1 MPSVRPRKNTA
12 TPTILI
18 TAGEAS
24 GDRLGAALMAA
35 LKKHRKHL
43 RFIGVGGPQMQKH
56 GLASAFPMS
65 DLAVMGLA
73 EVLPSIPRILRRI
86 RQLKGLAEHERPSL
100 VITIDSQDFSKR
112 LAQALRPLGISH
124 LHYVAPKV
132 WAWRQG
138 RVHKLKKLY
147 THLLTILPFE
157 TGFFRS
163 AGIPTTYVGHPALTT
178 LAPYAAHATPS
189 KSPTLALLPGSRRSE
204 LTRHW
209 PLFLT
214 TYRMLK
220 ALMPNLAATLALPDQ
235 AALALCRRLAPWQS
249 ADAITPVLGEGRF
262 KALASATAALSKSGT
277 NNLELALLGT
287 PAVVCYRMSPLSF
300 AIAKRLVKVPFISL
314 PNLIL
319 NRQAYPEYVQHA
331 ATPTALARALQP
343 LLQQPAA
350 RKAQQTLLLKLK
362 TLMQTPQPPAEQA
375 AAIALELLEKT
386 S

>member
-1 MPSVRPRKNTA
+1 MRKVRKSPA

-56 GLASAFPMS
+56 GLVSAFPMS

-73 EVLPSIPRILRRI
+73 EVIPSIPRILARI
-86 RQLKGLAEHERPSL
+86 RQLKALAVAEKPNL
-100 VITIDSQDFSKR
+100 IITIDSQDFSKR
-112 LAQALRPLGISH
+112 LATALHGTAPH

-147 THLLTILPFE
+147 THLLTNLPFE
-157 TGFFRS
+157 GKFFKN

-178 LAPYAAHATPS
+178 LAPYHYTPP
-189 KSPTLALLPGSRRSE
+189 KTPTLALLPGSRKSE
-204 LTRHW
+204 LKRHW
-209 PLFLT
+209 PLFLAA
-214 TYRMLK
+214 YRNLK
-220 ALMPNLAATLALPDQ
+220 ALQPSLTAVLTLPD
-235 AALALCRRLAPWQS
+235 ASALATCKALAPWKAS
-249 ADAITPVLGEGRF
+249 DAITPILGEARF

-287 PAVVCYRMSPLSF
+287 PAVVCYRMNALSY
-300 AIAKRLVKVPFISL
+300 AIAKRLVKIPLVSL
-314 PNLIL
+314 PNIIL
-319 NRQAYPEYVQHA
+319 EEQVYPEFIQSA
-331 ATPTALARALQP
+331 ATPTTLARALQP
-343 LLQQPAA
+343 LLQNPAA
-350 RKAQQTLLLKLK
+350 RKHQQTLLLKLK

-375 AAIALELLEKT
+375 ADIALKLLEK
-386 S
+386 SR